1 MYFESILIYQC
12 IVTMIIFSTQLKNIH
27 KIYLSKV
34 QKYILI
40 KNKQN
45 FQFKYIFVK
54 YIFRKY
60 TKLQLF

>member
-1 MYFESILIYQC
+1 MYFDFQS

-27 KIYLSKV
+27 TIYLSKV
-34 QKYILI
+34 QKIYTY

-54 YIFRKY
+54 YIF
-60 TKLQLF
+60 